1 MPTGSEKNGART
13 YINDDDDDE
22 AIVEYCRVFAKEIK
36 PFTIV
41 IFIIIIVIIIII
53 IIIIIVIII
62 FIIII
67 IIIIINFLYI
77 ENM

>member
-13 YINDDDDDE
+13 YINDDDDE

-53 IIIIIVIII
+53 IIIIVIII